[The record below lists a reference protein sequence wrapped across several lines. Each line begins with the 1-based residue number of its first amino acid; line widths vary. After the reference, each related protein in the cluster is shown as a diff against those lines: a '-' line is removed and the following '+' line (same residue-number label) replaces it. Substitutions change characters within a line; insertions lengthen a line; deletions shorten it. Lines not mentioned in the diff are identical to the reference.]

1 MALGN
6 DGHAIHGSTRT
17 AVVTVD
23 IDPRLL
29 DELEA
34 LPDAAGGALRHEWTA
49 EEDAVL
55 LKYWKSKRQVDVA
68 RILGLAANTCRERW
82 RQLTGA
88 A

>member
-1 MALGN
+1 MAGTY
-6 DGHAIHGSTRT
+6 GHAVHGGART
-17 AVVTVD
+17 ETVKVD
-23 IDPRLL
+23 IDPRIL

-49 EEDAVL
+49 GEDAVL
-55 LKYWKSKRQVDVA
+55 LKYWETKRQVDVA
-68 RILGLAANTCRERW
+68 RVLGLSTNTCRERW